1 MTDTVAPRPASRTSR
16 AARRT
21 TPAAR
26 RNRRRTAADA
36 GLLVAAAAF
45 VLPLAWVVLSA
56 LDPHASLRV
65 KVPDGVTLDN
75 FDAILTPEITFTPLL
90 NSLILCGGA
99 TLLTVVCAVLAAYPL
114 SRFRSRLNRPFLLT
128 ILFATSLPITAIM
141 VPVYALFVR
150 VNMIDTMQGTIFFF
164 AASQLPFA
172 IWLMKNF
179 MDGVPKE
186 LEEAAW
192 TDGASS
198 FQSLLRIVL
207 PLMGPGVA
215 VVTVF
220 SFVMMWGNFF
230 VPFMLLLSPDQ
241 MPASVSINDFFG
253 NRGMVAYGQLAAFS
267 IVYSTPVVLLY
278 VLISRRLG
286 GGFALGGAVKG
297 RSRGVGRG
305 RTRVRAPPYVPTI
318 RIAGRTARSQHRR
331 GPLRCGACADP
342 HPARAS
348 RALRSTPSPP
358 AGCVPP
364 STWDPSTSPTAYG
377 SRTGCRTSPPTS
389 SSPGS
394 GGPPCPR
401 GRS

>member
-1 MTDTVAPRPASRTSR
+1 MASTVTSRTP
-16 AARRT
+16 RR

-26 RNRRRTAADA
+26 RNRRTAADA

-99 TLLTVVCAVLAAYPL
+99 TLLTVVCAALAAYPL

-297 RSRGVGRG
+297 
-305 RTRVRAPPYVPTI
+305 
-318 RIAGRTARSQHRR
+318 
-331 GPLRCGACADP
+331 
-342 HPARAS
+342 
-348 RALRSTPSPP
+348 
-358 AGCVPP
+358 
-364 STWDPSTSPTAYG
+364 
-377 SRTGCRTSPPTS
+377 
-389 SSPGS
+389 
-394 GGPPCPR
+394 
-401 GRS
+401 

>member
-1 MTDTVAPRPASRTSR
+1 MASAFTSR
-16 AARRT
+16 RA
-21 TPAAR
+21 PAAR
-26 RNRRRTAADA
+26 RDRRRLAADA

-65 KVPDGVTLDN
+65 KVPDGVTLEH
-75 FDAILTPEITFTPLL
+75 FDTILTPEITFTPLF
-90 NSLILCGGA
+90 NSLVLCGGA
-99 TLLTVVCAVLAAYPL
+99 TLLTVVCAALAAYPL

-150 VNMIDTMQGTIFFF
+150 VDLIDTMQGTIFFF

-172 IWLMKNF
+172 VWLMKNF

-297 RSRGVGRG
+297 
-305 RTRVRAPPYVPTI
+305 
-318 RIAGRTARSQHRR
+318 
-331 GPLRCGACADP
+331 
-342 HPARAS
+342 
-348 RALRSTPSPP
+348 
-358 AGCVPP
+358 
-364 STWDPSTSPTAYG
+364 
-377 SRTGCRTSPPTS
+377 
-389 SSPGS
+389 
-394 GGPPCPR
+394 
-401 GRS
+401 

>member
-1 MTDTVAPRPASRTSR
+1 MTDTLTPRPASRTSR

-21 TPAAR
+21 PPASR

-36 GLLVAAAAF
+36 GLLVVAAAF

-99 TLLTVVCAVLAAYPL
+99 TLLTVVCAALAAYPL

-297 RSRGVGRG
+297 
-305 RTRVRAPPYVPTI
+305 
-318 RIAGRTARSQHRR
+318 
-331 GPLRCGACADP
+331 
-342 HPARAS
+342 
-348 RALRSTPSPP
+348 
-358 AGCVPP
+358 
-364 STWDPSTSPTAYG
+364 
-377 SRTGCRTSPPTS
+377 
-389 SSPGS
+389 
-394 GGPPCPR
+394 
-401 GRS
+401 

>member
-1 MTDTVAPRPASRTSR
+1 MALTLAS
-16 AARRT
+16 RRT
-21 TPAAR
+21 TR
-26 RNRRRTAADA
+26 RLAADA
-36 GLLVAAAAF
+36 GLLVVAASF

-56 LDPHASLRV
+56 LDPHAGLRV
-65 KVPDGVTLDN
+65 RAPDGLTLDN

-90 NSLILCGGA
+90 NSLILCGSA
-99 TLLTVVCAVLAAYPL
+99 TMLTVVCAALAAYPL
-114 SRFRSRLNRPFLLT
+114 SRFRSRFNRPFLLT

-141 VPVYALFVR
+141 VPVYALFVQ
-150 VNMIDTMQGTIFFF
+150 VDLIDTLQGTIFFF

-192 TDGASS
+192 TDGASAL
-198 FQSLLRIVL
+198 QSLIRIVL

-230 VPFMLLLSPDQ
+230 VPFMLLLTPDQ

-267 IVYSTPVVLLY
+267 IVYSTPVILLY

-297 RSRGVGRG
+297 
-305 RTRVRAPPYVPTI
+305 
-318 RIAGRTARSQHRR
+318 
-331 GPLRCGACADP
+331 
-342 HPARAS
+342 
-348 RALRSTPSPP
+348 
-358 AGCVPP
+358 
-364 STWDPSTSPTAYG
+364 
-377 SRTGCRTSPPTS
+377 
-389 SSPGS
+389 
-394 GGPPCPR
+394 
-401 GRS
+401 

>member
-1 MTDTVAPRPASRTSR
+1 MAPTVTSRTPRR
-16 AARRT
+16 A
-21 TPAAR
+21 PAAR

-36 GLLVAAAAF
+36 GLLVVAAAF

-65 KVPDGVTLDN
+65 KVPDGVTLEN

-99 TLLTVVCAVLAAYPL
+99 TLLTVVCAALAAYPL

-297 RSRGVGRG
+297 
-305 RTRVRAPPYVPTI
+305 
-318 RIAGRTARSQHRR
+318 
-331 GPLRCGACADP
+331 
-342 HPARAS
+342 
-348 RALRSTPSPP
+348 
-358 AGCVPP
+358 
-364 STWDPSTSPTAYG
+364 
-377 SRTGCRTSPPTS
+377 
-389 SSPGS
+389 
-394 GGPPCPR
+394 
-401 GRS
+401 

>member
-1 MTDTVAPRPASRTSR
+1 MAS
-16 AARRT
+16 RRT
-21 TPAAR
+21 TR
-26 RNRRRTAADA
+26 RLAADA
-36 GLLVAAAAF
+36 GLLVVAAAF
-45 VLPLAWVVLSA
+45 VLPLAWVILSA
-56 LDPHASLRV
+56 LDPHANLRV
-65 KVPDGVTLDN
+65 TTPDGLTLDN

-99 TLLTVVCAVLAAYPL
+99 TLLTVVCAALAAYPL
-114 SRFRSRLNRPFLLT
+114 SRFRSRFNRPFLLT

-141 VPVYALFVR
+141 VPVYALFVQ
-150 VNMIDTMQGTIFFF
+150 VDLIDTMQGTIFFF

-192 TDGASS
+192 TDGASA

-207 PLMGPGVA
+207 PLMGPGVS

-230 VPFMLLLSPDQ
+230 VPFMLLLTPDQ

-267 IVYSTPVVLLY
+267 IVYSTPVILLY
-278 VLISRRLG
+278 VLIARRLG

-297 RSRGVGRG
+297 
-305 RTRVRAPPYVPTI
+305 
-318 RIAGRTARSQHRR
+318 
-331 GPLRCGACADP
+331 
-342 HPARAS
+342 
-348 RALRSTPSPP
+348 
-358 AGCVPP
+358 
-364 STWDPSTSPTAYG
+364 
-377 SRTGCRTSPPTS
+377 
-389 SSPGS
+389 
-394 GGPPCPR
+394 
-401 GRS
+401 

>member
-1 MTDTVAPRPASRTSR
+1 MPVTKSAGGARAPR
-16 AARRT
+16 
-21 TPAAR
+21 TPR
-26 RNRRRTAADA
+26 SRRRKHRLAADA
-36 GLLVAAAAF
+36 GLLVVAAAF
-45 VLPLAWVVLSA
+45 VLPLAWVVLSSV
-56 LDPHASLRV
+56 DPKADLRV
-65 KVPDGVTLDN
+65 RLPDSLTLDN
-75 FDAILTPEITFTPLL
+75 YDKVLTPEITFTPLL
-90 NSLILCGGA
+90 NSFLLCGGG
-99 TLLTVVCAVLAAYPL
+99 TLLTVVCSALAAYPL
-114 SRFRSRLNRPFLLT
+114 SRYRSRLNRPFMLT

-141 VPVYALFVR
+141 VPVYALFVQ
-150 VNMIDTMQGTIFFF
+150 VDLIDTMQGTIFFF

-230 VPFMLLLSPDQ
+230 VPFMLLLTPEQ

-253 NRGMVAYGQLAAFS
+253 NKGTVVYGQLAAFS
-267 IVYSTPVVLLY
+267 LLYSTPVILLY

-297 RSRGVGRG
+297 
-305 RTRVRAPPYVPTI
+305 
-318 RIAGRTARSQHRR
+318 
-331 GPLRCGACADP
+331 
-342 HPARAS
+342 
-348 RALRSTPSPP
+348 
-358 AGCVPP
+358 
-364 STWDPSTSPTAYG
+364 
-377 SRTGCRTSPPTS
+377 
-389 SSPGS
+389 
-394 GGPPCPR
+394 
-401 GRS
+401 

>member
-1 MTDTVAPRPASRTSR
+1 VPRTL
-16 AARRT
+16 AARR
-21 TPAAR
+21 AGR
-26 RNRRRTAADA
+26 RLAADA
-36 GLLVAAAAF
+36 GLLAVAAAF

-56 LDPHASLRV
+56 LDPHAGLRV
-65 KVPDGVTLDN
+65 KAPDGLTLDN

-90 NSLILCGGA
+90 NSLVLCGGA
-99 TLLTVVCAVLAAYPL
+99 TLLTVVCAALAAYPL
-114 SRFRSRLNRPFLLT
+114 SRFRSRFNRPFLLT

-150 VNMIDTMQGTIFFF
+150 VDLIDTVQGTILFF

-192 TDGASS
+192 TDGASAL
-198 FQSLLRIVL
+198 QSLLRIVL

-230 VPFMLLLSPDQ
+230 VPFMLLLTPDQ

-267 IVYSTPVVLLY
+267 IVYSTPVILLY
-278 VLISRRLG
+278 VLIARRLG

-297 RSRGVGRG
+297 
-305 RTRVRAPPYVPTI
+305 
-318 RIAGRTARSQHRR
+318 
-331 GPLRCGACADP
+331 
-342 HPARAS
+342 
-348 RALRSTPSPP
+348 
-358 AGCVPP
+358 
-364 STWDPSTSPTAYG
+364 
-377 SRTGCRTSPPTS
+377 
-389 SSPGS
+389 
-394 GGPPCPR
+394 
-401 GRS
+401 

>member
-1 MTDTVAPRPASRTSR
+1 MATSPASRR
-16 AARRT
+16 D
-21 TPAAR
+21 
-26 RNRRRTAADA
+26 RRRTAADA
-36 GLLVAAAAF
+36 GLLVVAAAF

-65 KVPDGVTLDN
+65 KVPDGVTLEH

-99 TLLTVVCAVLAAYPL
+99 TLLTVVCAALAAYPL

-128 ILFATSLPITAIM
+128 VLFATSLPITAIM

-150 VNMIDTMQGTIFFF
+150 VNLIDTMQGTVFFF

-230 VPFMLLLSPDQ
+230 VPFMLLLTPDQ

-297 RSRGVGRG
+297 
-305 RTRVRAPPYVPTI
+305 
-318 RIAGRTARSQHRR
+318 
-331 GPLRCGACADP
+331 
-342 HPARAS
+342 
-348 RALRSTPSPP
+348 
-358 AGCVPP
+358 
-364 STWDPSTSPTAYG
+364 
-377 SRTGCRTSPPTS
+377 
-389 SSPGS
+389 
-394 GGPPCPR
+394 
-401 GRS
+401 

>member
-1 MTDTVAPRPASRTSR
+1 MAS
-16 AARRT
+16 RRT
-21 TPAAR
+21 TR
-26 RNRRRTAADA
+26 RLAADA
-36 GLLVAAAAF
+36 GLLVVAAAF

-56 LDPHASLRV
+56 LDPHANLRV
-65 KVPDGVTLDN
+65 KAPDGLTLDN

-99 TLLTVVCAVLAAYPL
+99 TLLTVVCAALAAYPL
-114 SRFRSRLNRPFLLT
+114 SRFRSRSRFNRPFLLT

-141 VPVYALFVR
+141 VPVYALFVQ
-150 VNMIDTMQGTIFFF
+150 VDLIDTMQGTIFFF

-192 TDGASS
+192 TDGASA

-207 PLMGPGVA
+207 PLMGPGVS

-230 VPFMLLLSPDQ
+230 VPFMLLLTPDQ

-267 IVYSTPVVLLY
+267 IVYSTPVILLY
-278 VLISRRLG
+278 VLIARRLG

-297 RSRGVGRG
+297 
-305 RTRVRAPPYVPTI
+305 
-318 RIAGRTARSQHRR
+318 
-331 GPLRCGACADP
+331 
-342 HPARAS
+342 
-348 RALRSTPSPP
+348 
-358 AGCVPP
+358 
-364 STWDPSTSPTAYG
+364 
-377 SRTGCRTSPPTS
+377 
-389 SSPGS
+389 
-394 GGPPCPR
+394 
-401 GRS
+401 

>member
-1 MTDTVAPRPASRTSR
+1 MPGS
-16 AARRT
+16 T
-21 TPAAR
+21 TLATR
-26 RNRRRTAADA
+26 RNSRRYAADA
-36 GLLVAAAAF
+36 GLLFVAAAF
-45 VLPLAWVVLSA
+45 VLPLAWVLLSSV
-56 LDPHASLRV
+56 DPKADLLV

-75 FDAILTPEITFTPLL
+75 FDAVLKPDITFTPLL

-99 TLLTVVCAVLAAYPL
+99 TLLTVVCAALAAYPL

-141 VPVYALFVR
+141 VPVYALFVQ
-150 VNMIDTMQGTIFFF
+150 VDLIDTMQGTIFFF

-230 VPFMLLLSPDQ
+230 VPFMLLLTPDQ

-253 NRGMVAYGQLAAFS
+253 NRGTVVYGQLAAFS
-267 IVYSTPVVLLY
+267 IIYSTPVVLLY
-278 VLISRRLG
+278 VLVARRLG

-297 RSRGVGRG
+297 
-305 RTRVRAPPYVPTI
+305 
-318 RIAGRTARSQHRR
+318 
-331 GPLRCGACADP
+331 
-342 HPARAS
+342 
-348 RALRSTPSPP
+348 
-358 AGCVPP
+358 
-364 STWDPSTSPTAYG
+364 
-377 SRTGCRTSPPTS
+377 
-389 SSPGS
+389 
-394 GGPPCPR
+394 
-401 GRS
+401 